1 MNAKPNPDLFS
12 VGTPTL
18 GVEEEFLLCDPQTGH
33 PSARNSEVAA
43 AGRELGISLQLELT
57 RCQVETATSIGS
69 HIRDLRDQLCE
80 SRALT
85 ADAAARVGCQLIA
98 VGTPFYDPPVDEI
111 TQKSRYQ
118 RMAGQ
123 FGAITEG
130 VMCGCHIHVGVED
143 RERSVQIINHLRP
156 WLPTLLALTANSPI
170 SAGRDTGYASWRY
183 VLFGRWPSSGP
194 PPFFE
199 SVGHY
204 EDAVAAMLETGVI
217 LDPHMVYWD
226 VRMSDHLPTVE
237 IRISDVPATVEE
249 TMTLATLVQALV
261 GTASAAITK
270 GEVAPAV
277 DQELLR
283 AACWRAARDGLDGRS
298 LDVESVRLL
307 TAHQA
312 VRRLVDHV
320 EPALTAFGEFEQ
332 VTASLDKV
340 FSNGN
345 GAIVQRRQLARR
357 SRVADVIDECARRT
371 FEGCSSQE
379 VSEL

>member
-1 MNAKPNPDLFS
+1 M
-12 VGTPTL
+12 
-18 GVEEEFLLCDPQTGH
+18 
-33 PSARNSEVAA
+33 
-43 AGRELGISLQLELT
+43 
-57 RCQVETATSIGS
+57 
-69 HIRDLRDQLCE
+69 
-80 SRALT
+80 
-85 ADAAARVGCQLIA
+85 RVGVTFCSA
-98 VGTPFYDPPVDEI
+98 DGPV
-111 TQKSRYQ
+111 RV
-118 RMAGQ
+118 R
-123 FGAITEG
+123 
-130 VMCGCHIHVGVED
+130 
-143 RERSVQIINHLRP
+143 RP
-156 WLPTLLALTANSPI
+156 ASSPW
-170 SAGRDTGYASWRY
+170 A
-183 VLFGRWPSSGP
+183 
-194 PPFFE
+194 
-199 SVGHY
+199 HY

-270 GEVAPAV
+270 GEAAPAV
-277 DQELLR
+277 DHELLR

-312 VRRLVDHV
+312 VRQLVDHV

-345 GAIVQRRQLARR
+345 GAIVQRRQLTRR
-357 SRVADVIDECARRT
+357 SR
-371 FEGCSSQE
+371 GG
-379 VSEL
+379 